1 MHSKFFLLPF
11 CLFLSASIFGQTAIQ
26 MTADQIVERA
36 AGQSHIYLDTF
47 KNLLSEEKK
56 SFEVF
61 DKKGEVKKRRTVDST
76 FLVYQLVK
84 DEGQITEFRNVV
96 AVDGKRLD
104 STDERAK
111 NFFEKVV
118 ASESSQK
125 ELDHIQDESTRFD
138 EDFAI
143 NGLTLFQAIALSDP
157 LRKAFRFAVAE
168 KETGVYV
175 VSYEQTSANPAITIN
190 SSGSHN
196 YDVEIDDN
204 DTQLNSKIR
213 GKLWIDATTF
223 NVRREL
229 RERTIQPAE
238 FDRPLAVAVD
248 TFEYADSEFGILTP
262 QRITHL
268 QFRVKL
274 KDRQAIKDAKV
285 EFDYGKFTRPD
296 VEVKSSDVKA
306 KDH

>member
-157 LRKAFRFAVAE
+157 LRKAFRFAVAG

-175 VSYEQTSANPAITIN
+175 VSYDQISANPAITIN